1 MLVEAVVVGGS
12 RHEAVGGE
20 KVDEIFVI
28 FVICLFNAVATA
40 SDFGEFSGE
49 MLRKI

>member
-1 MLVEAVVVGGS
+1 MVGGS
-12 RHEAVGGE
+12 RYEAVGGE

-28 FVICLFNAVATA
+28 FVICFFNAVATA